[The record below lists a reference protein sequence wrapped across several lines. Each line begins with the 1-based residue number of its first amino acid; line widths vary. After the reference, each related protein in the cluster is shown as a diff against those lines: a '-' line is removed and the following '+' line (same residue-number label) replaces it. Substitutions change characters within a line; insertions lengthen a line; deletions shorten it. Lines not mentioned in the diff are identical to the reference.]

1 MCTCEAGVLGNAK
14 VGFCVVYAEPKSGTL
29 VYSFML
35 LTTRGHDIRWGWDM
49 QTKWTFWGSIGM
61 HHRVCAANC
70 CLTVAGNENE
80 MMW

>member
-1 MCTCEAGVLGNAK
+1 MEMQKWAFVLCMLSRK
-14 VGFCVVYAEPKSGTL
+14 VGTL
-29 VYSFML
+29 VYSFMV